1 MKVAVDGQ
9 QVEWIEDTLEGIE
22 QWWKGSTSQIY
33 QDRRLIHFVEVNG
46 KAIYEAYE
54 LYIVQNIQEVREV
67 NIRTLSALE
76 SIQNTEQAL
85 DEYLE
90 RFIPGASDVADQLY
104 GGLTLENQPLFAQ
117 LLEGFHWIVKS
128 MQFDRELYA
137 MADHHV
143 SPNFLTSTLSSL
155 EKLLQEIIQAV
166 ENNDFTGVSDLL
178 QYEVV
183 PALQQFQNRNKM
195 SGLS

>member
-9 QVEWIEDTLEGIE
+9 QVEWIEDTLNGIE
-22 QWWKGSTSQIY
+22 QWWKSSTSRIY

-67 NIRTLSALE
+67 NIHTLSATE
-76 SIQNTEQAL
+76 SIQDTEQAL

-90 RFIPGASDVADQLY
+90 RFVPGALDIADQLY
-104 GGLTLENQPLFAQ
+104 GGLTIDNQPLFGQ

-128 MQFDRELYA
+128 MQFDNELYVLA
-137 MADHHV
+137 EYHA
-143 SPNFLTSTLSSL
+143 SPDYLTSALSTL
-155 EKLLQEIIQAV
+155 ERVLQEIMQAV

>member
-9 QVEWIEDTLEGIE
+9 QVELIEDTLDDIE
-22 QWWKGSTSQIY
+22 KWWRNSTSRIY

-67 NIRTLSALE
+67 NIHTLSAIE

-90 RFIPGASDVADQLY
+90 RFVPGALDVADQLY
-104 GGLTLENQPLFAQ
+104 GGLTLENQPLFGQ
-117 LLEGFHWIVKS
+117 LLEGFQWIVKS

-137 MADHHV
+137 MADYHA
-143 SPNFLTSTLSSL
+143 SPDFLTSTLSTL
-155 EKLLQEIIQAV
+155 EKLLQEILQAV
-166 ENNDFTGVSDLL
+166 ENNDFTSVSDLL